1 MEKKNEKQPSLLK
14 QLFVF
19 AGSYK
24 YLSIL
29 SVIFAGISA
38 LIALVPFYYIWRIMQ
53 EVIRV
58 KLDFFQAQGI
68 SSHGW
73 HTVGTALIGMLLY
86 IIALM
91 CSHISAL
98 PDKAVSAVT
107 PVGLLI
113 LMFVFD
119 WRLGLIC
126 LIPTIAPISPSVSS
140 RTQCSIKMLCPGW
153 GKLAK
158 AAALISQNRHQ

>member
-1 MEKKNEKQPSLLK
+1 MEKKNEQPSLLK

-19 AGSYK
+19 AGSYQ

-68 SSHGW
+68 SSYGW
-73 HTVGTALIGMLLY
+73 HAVGTALIGMLLY

-91 CSHISAL
+91 CSHKSAKL
-98 PDKAVSAVT
+98 
-107 PVGLLI
+107 LLI
-113 LMFVFD
+113 PVLPQK
-119 WRLGLIC
+119 LIWHIIYQTK
-126 LIPTIAPISPSVSS
+126 LSP
-140 RTQCSIKMLCPGW
+140 Q
-153 GKLAK
+153 
-158 AAALISQNRHQ
+158 

>member
-1 MEKKNEKQPSLLK
+1 MEKKDEKQPSLLK

-38 LIALVPFYYIWRIMQ
+38 LIALVPFYYIWHIMQ

-68 SSHGW
+68 SSYGW
-73 HTVGTALIGMLLY
+73 HAVGTALIGMLLY

-91 CSHISAL
+91 CSHKSAKL
-98 PDKAVSAVT
+98 
-107 PVGLLI
+107 LLI
-113 LMFVFD
+113 PVLPQK
-119 WRLGLIC
+119 LIWH
-126 LIPTIAPISPSVSS
+126 IIYQTKQSP
-140 RTQCSIKMLCPGW
+140 Q
-153 GKLAK
+153 
-158 AAALISQNRHQ
+158 